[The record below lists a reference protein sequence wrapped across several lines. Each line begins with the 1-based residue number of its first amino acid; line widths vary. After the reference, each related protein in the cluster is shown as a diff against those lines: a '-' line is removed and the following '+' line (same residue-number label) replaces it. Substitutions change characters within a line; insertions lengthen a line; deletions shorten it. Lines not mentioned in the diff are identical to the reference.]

1 VTWQGIE
8 TVANGLGNANGEIL
22 GGVWVLLLSLAALR
36 TGELS
41 RSLNIIGLGVGAVG
55 IISLIPGLTNSLIG
69 VFGLGQI
76 LWLIWLGI
84 VLLRSR
90 QSISRRPLNLA
101 VEGQGLS

>member
-1 VTWQGIE
+1 
-8 TVANGLGNANGEIL
+8 
-22 GGVWVLLLSLAALR
+22 
-36 TGELS
+36 
-41 RSLNIIGLGVGAVG
+41 VG